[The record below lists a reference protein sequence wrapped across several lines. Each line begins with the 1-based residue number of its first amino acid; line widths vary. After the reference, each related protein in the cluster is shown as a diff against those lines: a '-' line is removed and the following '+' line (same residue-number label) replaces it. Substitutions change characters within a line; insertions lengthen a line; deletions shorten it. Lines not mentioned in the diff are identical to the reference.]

1 MTAVMFFAAL
11 FNGLAGWF
19 FFFGIAEWLIARAK
33 LKRDNGGYRLIRRA
47 AVKFFI
53 TFVASSISCILTMLV
68 IEEVSAFAVASR
80 VSGLVIII
88 PIIFAMNDT
97 VDFWP
102 KLSNTERSQL
112 RQAREQE
119 KIMDE
124 LLRDYPTEVL

>member
-1 MTAVMFFAAL
+1 MTAVTFFAAL
-11 FNGLAGWF
+11 FNGLAGGF

-47 AVKFFI
+47 EVKFFI
-53 TFVASSISCILTMLV
+53 TFVASSISCILTMV
-68 IEEVSAFAVASR
+68 AIEEVSAFSVASR
-80 VSGLVIII
+80 VAGLLIVM

-102 KLSNTERSQL
+102 KLSDTQRLQL
-112 RQAREQE
+112 RRTREQE

-124 LLRDYPTEVL
+124 LMKEYPTEVL